1 MKKCLL
7 VFLFLAGDSMVDAQ
21 AIDNS
26 VSYRNVDANKYFRFH
41 YENDYF
47 SGTDIYYTQG
57 ILFEYAN
64 PAIGKFFL
72 TKILVGSDKMEK
84 KFGVSVELNGYTPTS
99 ISHTEILVGDR
110 PFASCLFLKT
120 FLIANDSIRKLR
132 ISSSL
137 STGVIGPAALGEEI
151 QTTIHRWLHDKTP
164 MGWSNQIQNDVVLN
178 YQVDVEKSIIS
189 SSHFQFNGKAGGHI
203 GTLSDKAYGGF
214 TLMAGNFDNPFNN
227 ISKQKK
233 NFQVYVF
240 LEPLI
245 NFVGYDATLQGGMFN
260 KSSPY
265 TIPTS
270 DINRVVFQ
278 NNYGIVFKLRKMYLE
293 YFQTYLTKEF
303 ETGGE
308 HKWGGIRIGRYFN

>member
-1 MKKCLL
+1 MGK
-7 VFLFLAGDSMVDAQ
+7 SMAHAQ

-26 VSYRNVDANKYFRFH
+26 VSYRNMSANKYFRFH

-64 PAIGKFFL
+64 PVIRKFFL
-72 TKILVGSDKMEK
+72 TKILIGSDHFERKY
-84 KFGVSVELNGYTPTS
+84 GISLELNGYTPTS
-99 ISHTEILVGDR
+99 IQHTEILVGDR

-178 YQVDVEKSIIS
+178 YQADVEKCILS
-189 SSHFQFNGKAGGHI
+189 SGSFIFNAKAGGHI
-203 GTLSDKAYGGF
+203 GTLSDKVYGGF
-214 TLMAGNFDNPFNN
+214 TLMAGHFDNPFSNF
-227 ISKQKK
+227 SKQGKS
-233 NFQVYVF
+233 FQVYLF

-245 NFVGYDATLQGGMFN
+245 NVVGYDATLQGGMFN

-265 TIPTS
+265 TIPAS
-270 DINRVVFQ
+270 EINRIVFQ
-278 NNYGIVFKLRKMYLE
+278 NNYGIVFKIKKMYLE

-308 HKWGGIRIGRYFN
+308 HKWGGIRVGRCFN